1 MCGDDK
7 NDELETKIDSMS
19 DELEKANEMINSTSV
34 ENEQRK
40 IAEVRRVPHA
50 LRVSS

>member
-1 MCGDDK
+1 M
-7 NDELETKIDSMS
+7 NE
-19 DELEKANEMINSTSV
+19 ELEKANEMINSTSV